1 MELEGIHFVF
11 LGRPAMPAYRAQTDD
26 QAASATM
33 VLIWAIFRLPE
44 CKGRS
49 YRELD
54 VLFERK
60 VPARKFKQTVVA
72 EDEDE

>member
-1 MELEGIHFVF
+1 
-11 LGRPAMPAYRAQTDD
+11 
-26 QAASATM
+26 M
-33 VLIWAIFRLPE
+33 VLLWAFFRLPE

-60 VPARKFKQTVVA
+60 VPARKFKKTEVA

>member
-1 MELEGIHFVF
+1 
-11 LGRPAMPAYRAQTDD
+11 
-26 QAASATM
+26 M